1 MRCLQKP
8 EDALSLPRG
17 YLYEL
22 VKMALTGSGYIPA
35 PAFTQKNILEAA
47 EIAIKD
53 GKSLFQ
59 SQAHI
64 VAYAR
69 NKKRK
74 KSNPKTRFLFMAS
87 LNKRPRLHRI

>member
-1 MRCLQKP
+1 MPELNTP

-35 PAFTQKNILEAA
+35 PVFTQKNILKAA

-53 GKSLFQ
+53 GQRHFQ
-59 SQAHI
+59 SQAHV

-69 NKKRK
+69 NKARK
-74 KSNPKTRFLFMAS
+74 EATPKTRFLFMAS
-87 LNKRPRLHRI
+87 LNKRPRLHRV